1 MPGTT
6 DNTTQGELSWQQ
18 RQRNMNRVIV
28 VSIAT
33 MTSVACLG
41 DNVLS
46 LAAIKLG
53 AKERFIGFLTFALIA
68 PLVMQ
73 IFTISAVEKIGKKRI
88 LLIWFTTGLL
98 FVLPVLFIPQ
108 IASLFSADIA
118 LILLFACTFLW
129 KTCDGL
135 ANSGWFP
142 ILQDSVPSDIVG
154 KFFARLRTSWQAA
167 WLTSLLIIAWFL
179 GGDNPEWWRFQLIF
193 AAGFIAFAVKP
204 IGTLGMSER
213 TIFSENNSVRLN
225 LTDRFRELF
234 SKKEVRIFTFYSIFY
249 TSAYFFVEPFKV
261 KFMKDLGYSDSFVIA
276 ATAAA
281 GLGAITSLWFWGRLA
296 DRFGNRGIFS
306 ISQTGMIMTSFL
318 WVIVG
323 KSTFGTV
330 LILTLYFFT
339 SVFSCANDIA
349 QTRYMLHAVPI
360 NKQYYM
366 NLISVL
372 VNFFASLTPIAGGFF
387 LYKTEKF
394 RFRSGVLS
402 FNNYDLFFIITA
414 LLFVIPFTL
423 RKQLRVGKETA
434 TKDVIAIVMRPL
446 RNTLGILVG
455 FNKSEY

>member
-1 MPGTT
+1 MSGTT
-6 DNTTQGELSWQQ
+6 ENTTNGQLTSQQ
-18 RQRNMNRVIV
+18 RQRNMNRAIV
-28 VSIAT
+28 VSIAM

-68 PLVMQ
+68 PFIMQ
-73 IFTISAVEKIGKKRI
+73 IFTIPAVEKNGKKRT
-88 LLIWFTTGLL
+88 LLIWFTAGII
-98 FVLPVLFIPQ
+98 FVLPILFTPQ
-108 IASLFSADIA
+108 TASLFSEGTA
-118 LILLFACTFLW
+118 LILLFVCTFLW
-129 KTCDGL
+129 KTCNGL

-142 ILQDSVPSDIVG
+142 ILQDSVPSDMVG

-167 WLTSLLIIAWFL
+167 WLISLLIIAWFL
-179 GGDNPEWWRFQLIF
+179 RGGNPEWWRFQVIF
-193 AAGFIAFAVKP
+193 AAGFIAFAAKP

-213 TIFSENNSVRLN
+213 IIFSENNSVRLT
-225 LTDRFRELF
+225 LADRFRELF
-234 SKKEVRIFTFYSIFY
+234 SKKEVRTFTFYSIFY

-306 ISQTGMIMTSFL
+306 ISQIGMIMTGLL
-318 WVIVG
+318 WVMVG

-330 LILTLYFFT
+330 LILTLFFFT

-394 RFRSGVLS
+394 RFGSGVLS

-423 RKQLRVGKETA
+423 RKQLRVGWETP
-434 TKDVIAIVMRPL
+434 TRDVIAIVIRPL
-446 RNTLGILVG
+446 RNTLGLLVG
-455 FNKSEY
+455 FNKSDF